1 MTSKEFITK
10 KIREI
15 SEKGIKKFPDDFL
28 HPCETAEITLPTGY
42 LSIGNEFFGS
52 YEVLKVNGESF
63 CHTDTLIKAK
73 YYVYAGRMKERKIK
87 IPVGEKDIETSVR
100 NYEKYLDNLLKEIE
114 NDYISVNPDNKDV
127 NSVVNE
133 VFRLLNLIRV

>member
-15 SEKGIKKFPDDFL
+15 SAEGIKKFPDDFL
-28 HPCETAEITLPTGY
+28 PACKTSEITLPTGF

-52 YEVLKVNGESF
+52 YEVLTTNGESF

-73 YYVYAGRMKERKIK
+73 YYVYAGRKKERKIK
-87 IPVGEKDIETSVR
+87 IPVEEKDIETSVKD
-100 NYEKYLDNLLKEIE
+100 YEEYLDKLLKHIE
-114 NDYISVNPDNKDV
+114 NDYLSVNPENKDV
-127 NSVVNE
+127 YSIVNE